1 MSSEDRQRYYNTFNR
16 ALPPTTTI
24 DQLDKIKKDAK
35 FKKDLAQK
43 SLIDSIVNP
52 IGQATLLKGLYGSKR
67 GLKGLR
73 SKLNTKISKPV
84 LNAFKRVGRR
94 VLGKKKSKVVEDILE
109 KHANKFTENID
120 SGKDLQ
126 SSIQEATD
134 GLTQDLTGEAGQEA
148 TRLFDSARSD
158 IAQQG
163 GDAINT
169 VLNQVDKTIATAR
182 SGVEDGIASAQSQVE
197 DGIASAQSQVE
208 GGIESAQSAVT
219 GATESAQSAVT
230 GATESAQ
237 AGLEGASAGLE
248 GATAQTES
256 AFSKFLR
263 SGVNSGSKLSNL
275 FGRGSSSVES
285 AGGNAIEMVDADLS
299 NSVDTGAEALSR
311 IQRGINPE
319 GAVNSVV
326 DELGLNAGRG
336 NLQST
341 GSELLT
347 QAEEGGAG
355 RTLESAGSFVKA
367 VGSLFTR
374 SGGAS
379 RYVAPR
385 NFSLNNDVTD
395 AYRGITQVT
404 PATASEIR
412 GSLSAFNQ
420 TDADLPI
427 VDSVIDPASISR
439 SSIEAFNQD
448 GAEQVGGIRDFM
460 SSIFNKGGAVASRID
475 PASLGGG
482 SAVRTPLADLVDQGV
497 EQVGAVASKV
507 SQPIQQ
513 AVETF
518 PTTSQ
523 KVPDLTKNITDTD
536 FFEKNPLGEDTL
548 LRGGFFQGDKPTEST
563 LFRNFFEPEGRG
575 TAQADPALAKALDAV
590 NIAPSRDPV
599 SETPSAVDTVED
611 DVKNVGKEVL
621 DTAED
626 DLSGHDINIAD
637 IPEIIASGV
646 GETALEGG
654 GAGVVALG
662 EAVDTVAPE
671 ITPLS
676 VLVDLGTIGI
686 GAGLSLWRARAKQ
699 PDEEAPKSTTTYSSV
714 AENIGIDE

>member
-197 DGIASAQSQVE
+197 
-208 GGIESAQSAVT
+208 GGI
-219 GATESAQSAVT
+219 ESAQSAVT

-513 AVETF
+513 AVETL

>member
-16 ALPPTTTI
+16 SLPPATTI

-126 SSIQEATD
+126 TSIQEATD

-169 VLNQVDKTIATAR
+169 ALNQVDKTIASAK
-182 SGVEDGIASAQSQVE
+182 SGVAEATETAQSGV
-197 DGIASAQSQVE
+197 A
-208 GGIESAQSAVT
+208 
-219 GATESAQSAVT
+219 GATET
-230 GATESAQ
+230 AT
-237 AGLEGASAGLE
+237 AGLEGASA
-248 GATAQTES
+248 QTES
-256 AFSKFLR
+256 AFTKFLR
-263 SGVNSGSKLSNL
+263 AGVNSGSRLSNL
-275 FGRGSSSVES
+275 FGRGSSAVES
-285 AGGNAIEMVDADLS
+285 TGGNAIEMVDADLS

-311 IQRGINPE
+311 IQGGINPE
-319 GAVNSVV
+319 GALNSVV
-326 DELGLNAGRG
+326 DKLGLNAGRG
-336 NLQST
+336 TLQST

-347 QAEEGGAG
+347 RAEGGGG
-355 RTLESAGSFVKA
+355 RSLESAGSFVKA

-379 RYVAPR
+379 QYVAPR

-439 SSIEAFNQD
+439 SSIEDFNQD
-448 GAEQVGGIRDFM
+448 GAEQVGAIRDFM

-482 SAVRTPLADLVDQGV
+482 SAVRTPLADLVNQGV

-575 TAQADPALAKALDAV
+575 TAQADPVLAKALDSV
-590 NIAPSRDPV
+590 NIAPSRDPA

-626 DLSGHDINIAD
+626 DLSGLDDINIAD
-637 IPEIIASGV
+637 IPEIIAGGI

-686 GAGLSLWRARAKQ
+686 GAGLSLWRARTKQ

>member
-73 SKLNTKISKPV
+73 GKLNTKISKPV

-109 KHANKFTENID
+109 KHANKFTENIEG
-120 SGKDLQ
+120 GKDVQ
-126 SSIQEATD
+126 SAIQEATD

-158 IAQQG
+158 IAQKG
-163 GDAINT
+163 GDAINS
-169 VLNQVDKTIATAR
+169 VLNQVDKTIASAK
-182 SGVEDGIASAQSQVE
+182 SGVE

-219 GATESAQSAVT
+219 GATESAQAGLE
-230 GATESAQ
+230 GATETAQ
-237 AGLEGASAGLE
+237 AGLEGAQAGVA

-263 SGVNSGSKLSNL
+263 LGVNSGSRLSNL
-275 FGRGSSSVES
+275 FGRGSSAVES
-285 AGGNAIEMVDADLS
+285 AGSNAVEMVDADLS
-299 NSVDTGAEALSR
+299 NSVDTGAEALNR
-311 IQRGINPE
+311 IQAALNPIDTKNADRIMSEMFGNTERGD
-319 GAVNSVV
+319 AVP
-326 DELGLNAGRG
+326 NA
-336 NLQST
+336 
-341 GSELLT
+341 SELLT
-347 QAEEGGAG
+347 QAEEGGS
-355 RTLESAGSFVKA
+355 RTLESAGSFVKGF
-367 VGSLFTR
+367 GSIFTR

-379 RYVAPR
+379 QYVAPR
-385 NFSLNNDVTD
+385 NFSLNSDVTD
-395 AYRGITQVT
+395 VYSGIRQVT

-427 VDSVIDPASISR
+427 VDSVIDPAS
-439 SSIEAFNQD
+439 
-448 GAEQVGGIRDFM
+448 
-460 SSIFNKGGAVASRID
+460 
-475 PASLGGG
+475 LGGG
-482 SAVRTPLADLVDQGV
+482 SAVRTSLADLVDQG
-497 EQVGAVASKV
+497 GAAASKI

-513 AVETF
+513 AVETL

-523 KVPDLTKNITDTD
+523 KVPDLTKNIIDND
-536 FFEKNPLGEDTL
+536 FFEKDPLGQDTL
-548 LRGGFFQGDKPTEST
+548 LKGGFFQGDKPTEST

-575 TAQADPALAKALDAV
+575 TAQANPSLAKGLDAL

-599 SETPSAVDTVED
+599 SETPSAVDTIED

-626 DLSGHDINIAD
+626 DLAPNIED
-637 IPEIIASGV
+637 IPEIIAGGI

-662 EAVDTVAPE
+662 EAVDSVAPE

>member
-197 DGIASAQSQVE
+197 
-208 GGIESAQSAVT
+208 GGI
-219 GATESAQSAVT
+219 ESAQSAVT

-513 AVETF
+513 AVETL

-575 TAQADPALAKALDAV
+575 TAQADPVLAKSLDAV

>member
-16 ALPPTTTI
+16 SLPPTTTI

-109 KHANKFTENID
+109 KHANKFSENIEG
-120 SGKDLQ
+120 GKDIQ
-126 SSIQEATD
+126 SSIQEATE

-158 IAQQG
+158 IAQKG
-163 GDAINT
+163 GDAINI
-169 VLNQVDKTIATAR
+169 VLDQVDKTIASAK
-182 SGVEDGIASAQSQVE
+182 SG
-197 DGIASAQSQVE
+197 VE
-208 GGIESAQSAVT
+208 GGIESAQSTVT
-219 GATESAQSAVT
+219 GATET
-230 GATESAQ
+230 AT
-237 AGLEGASAGLE
+237 AGLEGASAK
-248 GATAQTES
+248 TES
-256 AFSKFLR
+256 AFTKFLR
-263 SGVNSGSKLSNL
+263 VGVNSGSKLSNL
-275 FGRGSSSVES
+275 FGRGSSAVDS
-285 AGGNAIEMVDADLS
+285 AGSNAVEMVDADLS
-299 NSVDTGAEALSR
+299 NSVDTGAETLSR
-311 IQRGINPE
+311 IQASLNPNDTKNADRIMSEMFGNTERG
-319 GAVNSVV
+319 
-326 DELGLNAGRG
+326 D
-336 NLQST
+336 LQST

-347 QAEEGGAG
+347 QAEGGGG
-355 RTLESAGSFVKA
+355 RTLESAGSFVKGF
-367 VGSLFTR
+367 GSIFTR

-385 NFSLNNDVTD
+385 NFSLTGEATDV
-395 AYRGITQVT
+395 YSGIRQVT

-427 VDSVIDPASISR
+427 VDSVIDPAS
-439 SSIEAFNQD
+439 
-448 GAEQVGGIRDFM
+448 
-460 SSIFNKGGAVASRID
+460 
-475 PASLGGG
+475 LGGG
-482 SAVRTPLADLVDQGV
+482 SAVRTPLADLV
-497 EQVGAVASKV
+497 ASKV

-513 AVETF
+513 AVETT
-518 PTTSQ
+518 PTTSTE
-523 KVPDLTKNITDTD
+523 VPDLTKNITDTN
-536 FFEKNPLGEDTL
+536 FYEKDPLMEGDEPTTSTYSSSDLTQNITDTNFYEKDPL
-548 LRGGFFQGDKPTEST
+548 L
-563 LFRNFFEPEGRG
+563 
-575 TAQADPALAKALDAV
+575 
-590 NIAPSRDPV
+590 
-599 SETPSAVDTVED
+599 D
-611 DVKNVGKEVL
+611 DVKNLGKEVL

-626 DLSGHDINIAD
+626 DLAPNIED
-637 IPEIIASGV
+637 IPEIIAGGI

>member
-182 SGVEDGIASAQSQVE
+182 SGVE
-197 DGIASAQSQVE
+197 
-208 GGIESAQSAVT
+208 GGIETAQSGVA
-219 GATESAQSAVT
+219 GATET
-230 GATESAQ
+230 AT
-237 AGLEGASAGLE
+237 AGLEGASA
-248 GATAQTES
+248 QTES
-256 AFSKFLR
+256 AFTKFLR
-263 SGVNSGSKLSNL
+263 VGVNSGSKLSNL
-275 FGRGSSSVES
+275 FGRGSSAVET
-285 AGGNAIEMVDADLS
+285 AGGNAVEMVDADLS

-311 IQRGINPE
+311 IQGGINPE

-326 DELGLNAGRG
+326 DKLGLNAGRG
-336 NLQST
+336 TLQST

-347 QAEEGGAG
+347 RAGAG
-355 RTLESAGSFVKA
+355 GGRSLESAGSFVKGF
-367 VGSLFTR
+367 GSFFTR

-379 RYVAPR
+379 RFVAPT
-385 NFSLNNDVTD
+385 NASLNGD
-395 AYRGITQVT
+395 ARNVYSGFRQVSQ
-404 PATASEIR
+404 ATASEIR

-448 GAEQVGGIRDFM
+448 GAEQVGAIRDFM
-460 SSIFNKGGAVASRID
+460 SSVFNKGGAVASRID

-482 SAVRTPLADLVDQGV
+482 SAVRTPLADLVDQ
-497 EQVGAVASKV
+497 VGAVASKV

-513 AVETF
+513 AVQQAVETL
-518 PTTSQ
+518 PTTSTE
-523 KVPDLTKNITDTD
+523 VPDLTKNITDTN
-536 FFEKNPLGEDTL
+536 FYEKDPLMEGNAPTTSTYSSSDLTQNITDTNFYEKDPL
-548 LRGGFFQGDKPTEST
+548 L
-563 LFRNFFEPEGRG
+563 
-575 TAQADPALAKALDAV
+575 
-590 NIAPSRDPV
+590 
-599 SETPSAVDTVED
+599 D

-626 DLSGHDINIAD
+626 DLSGLDDINIAE
-637 IPEIIASGV
+637 IPSIIASGV

-662 EAVDTVAPE
+662 EAVDTIAPE